1 MNTGFND
8 FTNLSS
14 VTKTLCNRLIP
25 TEITAKYIKE
35 HGVIEADQERN
46 MMSQELKNILNDFYR
61 SFLNENLVKVHE
73 LDFKPLFTEMKK
85 YLETKDNKEAL
96 EKAQDD
102 MRKAIHDIFE
112 SDDRYKKMFK
122 AEITASILP
131 EFILHNGAYSAEE
144 KEEKMQVVKMFNG
157 FMTSFSAFFTNRE
170 SCFSKEKISSSAC
183 Y

>member
-61 SFLNENLVKVHE
+61 RLRLMTCLQNISVRFIFSKSFEISSLILI
-73 LDFKPLFTEMKK
+73 FK
-85 YLETKDNKEAL
+85 
-96 EKAQDD
+96 
-102 MRKAIHDIFE
+102 
-112 SDDRYKKMFK
+112 S
-122 AEITASILP
+122 SI
-131 EFILHNGAYSAEE
+131 
-144 KEEKMQVVKMFNG
+144 
-157 FMTSFSAFFTNRE
+157 FFTL
-170 SCFSKEKISSSAC
+170 SLAWH
-183 Y
+183 

>member
-1 MNTGFND
+1 MGTINFSD

-61 SFLNENLVKVHE
+61 NFLSENLVKVHE

-85 YLETKDNKEAL
+85 YLETKNNKEAL

-102 MRKAIHDIFE
+102 REKPSMTFSRAMTDIKICSRQKLPLPSCQSLSCTMEPTLLKKKKRKCRLSRCSMA
-112 SDDRYKKMFK
+112 
-122 AEITASILP
+122 L
-131 EFILHNGAYSAEE
+131 
-144 KEEKMQVVKMFNG
+144 
-157 FMTSFSAFFTNRE
+157 
-170 SCFSKEKISSSAC
+170 
-183 Y
+183 

>member
-61 SFLNENLVKVHE
+61 SVQRLSAG
-73 LDFKPLFTEMKK
+73 FTSS
-85 YLETKDNKEAL
+85 LR
-96 EKAQDD
+96 Q
-102 MRKAIHDIFE
+102 
-112 SDDRYKKMFK
+112 
-122 AEITASILP
+122 ASLRLSTI
-131 EFILHNGAYSAEE
+131 
-144 KEEKMQVVKMFNG
+144 
-157 FMTSFSAFFTNRE
+157 
-170 SCFSKEKISSSAC
+170 
-183 Y
+183 